1 MRSKSVWIVLGMAFL
16 LSLFAALAGNAQP
29 VGQNPDFDSVAAEEE
44 AYWYSRYNLGHLT
57 MSSGMGEP
65 FMPDEAMVDMMIQAA
80 DADPDD
86 GDTATPATNA
96 ALLQTVYAG
105 GDPHW
110 TQEPNPMDFAT
121 LRWDEA
127 TFDKTVTG
135 SAMGWTIMK
144 ELEWAK
150 QFHVD
155 AHFGQPTDPFGAQWR
170 FVGMLMVAMPK
181 MQAQRWM
188 ALHEQGMVET
198 VDKSDPYV
206 MLAAL
211 SDLAQVLEAESLPH
225 SVSNRY
231 RDPEGAALFL
241 AEADKQ
247 FDRVMETP
255 TEEMNTKEL
264 ASAIQGLA
272 WFAAVTHDA
281 DRQDQALQL
290 ITDLGKELIMAKK
303 ETAAE
308 KGYVIRGLIEAYR
321 LTNSTM
327 YQLPAV
333 QAFDSLAAEYDST
346 YGVFTS
352 QSTYTIDDV
361 AAIVGG
367 LNAIRLFGGVD
378 EAEVEGIFT
387 GFFESAVNLSGLQQ
401 AVPPKEEGKG
411 EFELGAPGI
420 DYGYPTLPLP
430 RDAGGNFGIAPV
442 FATSVTFDLQTGSWT
457 AIDRRFDT
465 AGAMHAANEFI
476 WLHHDEVNGFP
487 EVVPV
492 PKPTAPTVKE
502 APRAMKTPLIL
513 WIVAGLAILGVVAY
527 LILKP

>member
-1 MRSKSVWIVLGMAFL
+1 MRGRTFGTILALGLVL
-16 LSLFAALAGNAQP
+16 ALTVGLVGSAQL

-57 MSSGMGEP
+57 MRSGMGET
-65 FMPDEAMVDMMIQAA
+65 FMPDAAMVEMMIQAA

-96 ALLQTVYAG
+96 ALLQTVYAE

-127 TFDKTVTG
+127 TFDKAVTG
-135 SAMGWTIMK
+135 SAIGWTIIK

-170 FVGMLMVAMPK
+170 FVGIVMVAMPK
-181 MQAQRWM
+181 MQAQSWM
-188 ALHEQGMVET
+188 ALHEQGTVQM

-211 SDLAQVLEAESLPH
+211 SDLAQVLEAETLPH
-225 SVSNRY
+225 SASNRY
-231 RDPEGAALFL
+231 RDPEGEALFL

-247 FDRVMETP
+247 FDRVKGMP
-255 TEEMNTKEL
+255 SEEMNTKEL
-264 ASAIQGLA
+264 ALAIQGLA
-272 WFAAVTHDA
+272 WFAAVTHDP

-290 ITDLGKELIMAKK
+290 VADLGKELIMAKK
-303 ETAAE
+303 ATATQ

-346 YGVFTS
+346 HGVFTS

-361 AAIVGG
+361 AAIIGG
-367 LNAIRLFGGVD
+367 LNAIKLFGGVD
-378 EAEVEGIFT
+378 ESEVEKIFA

-401 AVPPKEEGKG
+401 AVPPKEASKG
-411 EFELGAPGI
+411 DFELDEPDI
-420 DYGYPTLPLP
+420 FYGYPTLPLP
-430 RDAGGNFGIAPV
+430 REAGGEFGIAPV
-442 FATSVTFDLQTGSWT
+442 FATSVTFDSETENWT

-487 EVVPV
+487 EVVLAARPTEPV
-492 PKPTAPTVKE
+492 TEVATE
-502 APRAMKTPLIL
+502 IKTPIVL
-513 WIVAGLAILGVVAY
+513 WLFAGLAILGVVVY

>member
-1 MRSKSVWIVLGMAFL
+1 MKLKSVWCVSALGLVLILA
-16 LSLFAALAGNAQP
+16 AALAGSAQL

-57 MSSGMGEP
+57 MRSGMGEA
-65 FMPDEAMVDMMIQAA
+65 FMPDEAMVEMMAKA
-80 DADPDD
+80 VDADPDD
-86 GDTATPATNA
+86 GDTAMPPKGV
-96 ALLQTVYAG
+96 ALLRTVCSG

-121 LRWDEA
+121 MRWDEA
-127 TFDKTVTG
+127 TFDKTLTG
-135 SAMGWTIMK
+135 SATGWTIIK

-155 AHFGQPTDPFGAQWR
+155 VHFGQPTDSYGAQWR
-170 FVGMLMVAMPK
+170 FVGMIMVAMSK
-181 MQAQRWM
+181 MQAQSWM
-188 ALHEQGMVET
+188 ALHEQGIVQM

-211 SDLAQVLEAESLPH
+211 SDLAQVLEAETLPH
-225 SVSNRY
+225 SASNRY

-241 AEADKQ
+241 AEANKQ
-247 FDRVMETP
+247 FDRVKEMP
-255 TEEMNTKEL
+255 TEGMNTKEL
-264 ASAIQGLA
+264 ALAIQGLA
-272 WFAAVTHDA
+272 WFAAVTHDP
-281 DRQDQALQL
+281 DRQAQALQL
-290 ITDLGKELIMAKK
+290 VTDLGKELIMAKK
-303 ETAAE
+303 ATAAE
-308 KGYVIRGLIEAYR
+308 KGYAIRGLIEAYR
-321 LTNSTM
+321 LTGSTM

-333 QAFDSLAAEYDST
+333 QAFNNLAAEYDPT

-367 LNAIRLFGGVD
+367 LNAIKLFGD
-378 EAEVEGIFT
+378 TDRTLVEEIFT

-401 AVPPKEEGKG
+401 AVPPKEASKG
-411 EFELGAPGI
+411 AFELDEPDI
-420 DYGYPTLPLP
+420 FYGYPTLPLP
-430 RDAGGNFGIAPV
+430 REAGGEYGIAPV
-442 FATSVTFDLQTGSWT
+442 FATSVSFDPETESWT

-487 EVVPV
+487 LVVTVPRPVEPTTEV
-492 PKPTAPTVKE
+492 TAE
-502 APRAMKTPLIL
+502 GKTPLIL